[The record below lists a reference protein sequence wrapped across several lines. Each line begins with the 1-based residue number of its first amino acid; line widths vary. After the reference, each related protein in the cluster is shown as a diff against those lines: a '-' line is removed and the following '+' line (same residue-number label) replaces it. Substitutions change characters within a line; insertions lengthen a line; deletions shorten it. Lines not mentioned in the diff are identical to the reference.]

1 MLSRPV
7 FAMFAIALG
16 LPLLILF
23 ILTASNPN
31 ISSGIFSAIIGGS
44 IMMTFVI
51 LFASEVKR
59 LADEPPNHR

>member
-1 MLSRPV
+1 
-7 FAMFAIALG
+7 
-16 LPLLILF
+16 LF

-59 LADEPPNHR
+59 LADERPNHR